1 MLDGDATVMVV
12 PRSPTPTG
20 LPSALVRAPEPQP
33 ENVSETD
40 AADASGDV
48 SAGSGNDS
56 EGVVPPV
63 IVAGV
68 KLNEFEA
75 SAGAGITASAP
86 VTVTEAVLLG
96 SLEAVSV

>member
-63 IVAGV
+63 IVAGLTAMAV
-68 KLNEFEA
+68 EA
-75 SAGAGITASAP
+75 STGVPTTASVQCAA
-86 VTVTEAVLLG
+86 AVPARRHCG
-96 SLEAVSV
+96 